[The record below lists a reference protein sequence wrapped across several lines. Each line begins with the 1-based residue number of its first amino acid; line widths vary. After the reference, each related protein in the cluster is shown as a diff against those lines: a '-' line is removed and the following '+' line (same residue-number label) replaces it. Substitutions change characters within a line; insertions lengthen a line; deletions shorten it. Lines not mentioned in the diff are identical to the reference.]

1 MPKQKLPAEFIGAGR
16 LSKLGD
22 IFKSRGIRSCFLVAD
37 SGAYGSSGASESIRP
52 LLETLETLTIFSDFA
67 PNPDDISIERA
78 LGSATIPAYDAI
90 LAIGGG
96 TAIDI
101 AKLVS
106 VSLVSGLPEVVSN
119 PDRIKRHNTLIAA
132 PTTAGTG
139 SEATHFA
146 VLYIHGIKHS
156 IAHTD
161 LLPDVS
167 IVDPNLLQSLPSSV
181 AAHTGLD
188 ALCQSIESY
197 WGVHATPE
205 SRKFASEGLN
215 LAFAHL
221 ENIVNHPD
229 QVSRDGMARA
239 AHLSGQAINISKTT
253 ASHALSYTL
262 TSKFGIPHGLAVAL
276 TIGPCL
282 VWNAEVSEKNCTDP
296 GGVLSVKKSVNDLI
310 NHLSCK
316 TPFEARDWIEQCIK
330 SVGCPT
336 RLTDFGITDR
346 DIDTI
351 AGSVNKERLANNPRR
366 FDNADILNILKK
378 IY

>member
-37 SGAYGSSGASESIRP
+37 SGAYDSSGASESIRP

-188 ALCQSIESY
+188 ALCQSVLKFSEICIIASSLHL
-197 WGVHATPE
+197 WCCIPPPPSVI
-205 SRKFASEGLN
+205 RKF
-215 LAFAHL
+215 
-221 ENIVNHPD
+221 I
-229 QVSRDGMARA
+229 
-239 AHLSGQAINISKTT
+239 K
-253 ASHALSYTL
+253 Y
-262 TSKFGIPHGLAVAL
+262 GIL
-276 TIGPCL
+276 
-282 VWNAEVSEKNCTDP
+282 
-296 GGVLSVKKSVNDLI
+296 
-310 NHLSCK
+310 
-316 TPFEARDWIEQCIK
+316 
-330 SVGCPT
+330 
-336 RLTDFGITDR
+336 
-346 DIDTI
+346 
-351 AGSVNKERLANNPRR
+351 
-366 FDNADILNILKK
+366 
-378 IY
+378 